1 MGLGKT
7 NPLRSAKAVLT
18 GDVAE
23 LMDEF
28 MLQIEANTEE
38 EDWEDADNWIGRV
51 TLKRQEGTQH
61 FIYNVQDGKMVRTQ
75 SDGPY
80 IASIL
85 MSVDTFLDVMEA
97 ALDGRGEEMWV
108 RKYGAG
114 HIVFQGDRWVADSER
129 FRKIL
134 RRMGR

>member
-1 MGLGKT
+1 MGTQKT
-7 NPLRSAKAVLT
+7 NPLRAAKALVT

-23 LMDEF
+23 LMDAF
-28 MLQIEANTEE
+28 MQQVEASA
-38 EDWEDADNWIGRV
+38 EDDDWAESDDWLGRV
-51 TLKRQEGTQH
+51 SLVRKEGQQD
-61 FIYNVQDGKMVRTQ
+61 FVYYIKDGKMVRTQ
-75 SDGPY
+75 SEGPY

-85 MSVDTFLDVMEA
+85 MTVDTFLDVMDA
-97 ALDGRGEEMWV
+97 ALSGSGEEMWT

-134 RRMGR
+134 KRMGR